1 MEETQILQLF
11 RFDDLFLTQGLPDI
25 AYMLCNG
32 NFVGDDD
39 DDGDAD
45 DEFER
50 VGLHVPLGLAS
61 AT

>member
-1 MEETQILQLF
+1 MGGGNTNTSLF
-11 RFDDLFLTQGLPDI
+11 GFDNLFLTQCLPDI

-39 DDGDAD
+39 AD

-50 VGLHVPLGLAS
+50 VGLPLSLAS

>member
-1 MEETQILQLF
+1 MEEIQILQLF
-11 RFDDLFLTQGLPDI
+11 GFDDLFLTQGLPDI

-32 NFVGDDD
+32 NFVGDNDD
-39 DDGDAD
+39 DDAD

-50 VGLHVPLGLAS
+50 VGLHVPLS